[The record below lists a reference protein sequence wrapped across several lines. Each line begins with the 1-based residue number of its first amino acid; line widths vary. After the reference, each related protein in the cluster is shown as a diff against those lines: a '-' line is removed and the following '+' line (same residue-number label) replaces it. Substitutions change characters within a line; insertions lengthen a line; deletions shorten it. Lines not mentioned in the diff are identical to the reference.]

1 MPDLLTGTVTFLFT
15 NIEGSTGLLQRLDD
29 RCYGEVLAE
38 HQRLLRAAFQEE
50 GGQEMDTHGDA
61 FFVAFPRASNAVA
74 AAVAAQLA
82 ITAHPWP
89 EGAPMRVCMGLHTG
103 EATIADSRY
112 VGLNVHRAARICAA
126 GWGGQVLLSRAT
138 HDAVT
143 HDLPPGT
150 SLRDLGEHRLKDLQR
165 PEEIFQLLHPDLPTD
180 FPPLRSLGVLS
191 NNLPHQVTSF
201 IGREREMA
209 EVKRLLAAT
218 RILTLTGPGGCGK
231 TRLALRVAADLL
243 EEFANG
249 VWLAELAAL
258 SDSAL
263 VPQAVASALGVRE
276 ESGRSLLAT
285 LADYLQPKQLLLVL
299 DNCEHLIGACAPLAA
314 ALLRACPRLKILALS
329 WEVLGIAEEVTYH
342 VPALSLPDLRRLPS
356 LEHLTQYE
364 AVRLF
369 IERAADALPTF
380 AVTNQNARAVAQVC
394 YRLDG
399 IPLAIELAAARVKVL
414 SVDQIAG
421 RLDDRFR
428 LLTSGSRAAPP
439 RLQTLRATMDWGYDL
454 LLEKERLV
462 LRRLAVFAGGWT
474 LEAAEAVCAG
484 DGVEGFEVLDLLTR
498 LVNKSLVSAEE
509 QGEETRYRMLETVR
523 QYAWEK
529 LLESGEADV
538 MRGRHRDW
546 DQRMAERAEPE
557 FHGPN

>member
-15 NIEGSTGLLQRLDD
+15 NIEGSTELLQRLDD
-29 RCYGEVLAE
+29 RRYGEVLAE

-50 GGQEMDTHGDA
+50 GGQEMDTQGDA

-89 EGAPMRVCMGLHTG
+89 EGVQVRVCIGLHTG

-126 GWGGQVLLSRAT
+126 GWGGQILVSRAT
-138 HDAVT
+138 RDVVT
-143 HDLPPGT
+143 HDLPPGVI
-150 SLRDLGEHRLKDLQR
+150 LRGLGEHRLKDLQR
-165 PEEIFQLLHPDLPTD
+165 LEEIFQLLHPDLPTD
-180 FPPLRSLGVLS
+180 FPPLRSLDVLP

-201 IGREREMA
+201 IGREWEMA
-209 EVKRLLAAT
+209 EVKRLLPTT
-218 RILTLTGPGGCGK
+218 RLLTLTGPGGCGK
-231 TRLALRVAADLL
+231 TRLALQVAADLL

-276 ESGRSLLAT
+276 EPGRSLLAT

-299 DNCEHLIGACAPLAA
+299 DNCERLIGACAPLAA
-314 ALLRACPRLKILALS
+314 ALLRACPSLKILALS

-454 LLEKERLV
+454 LSEKERMV

-474 LEAAEAVCAG
+474 LAAAEAVCAG
-484 DGVEGFEVLDLLTR
+484 DRVEGFEVLDLLTR

-509 QGEETRYRMLETVR
+509 QGEETHYRMLETVR
-523 QYAWEK
+523 QYAREK

-538 MRGRHRDW
+538 VRGRHRDW
-546 DQRMAERAEPE
+546 DQRMAERADPE
-557 FHGPN
+557 LHGPN